1 MLKRW
6 NIIFLFLF
14 LPLQYAIADIHG
26 EIIRIIDGDT
36 VDVLV
41 NKTPIRVRLVD
52 IDAPESKQPFG
63 QKSRQFLADMI
74 FRQQVT
80 IVEKGKDRY
89 NRVLGTVFKEDNTNV
104 NESQVS
110 NGMAWAYRYREQATN
125 PAMLDLEQDARQKRL
140 GLWSDPLSSIVEPW
154 IWRRVNNKF
163 RAHETA
169 QGRGDRR
176 AISRLFFRDCKLNC
190 VIA

>member
-89 NRVLGTVFKEDNTNV
+89 NRVLGKVRT
-104 NESQVS
+104 S
-110 NGMAWAYRYREQATN
+110 
-125 PAMLDLEQDARQKRL
+125 P
-140 GLWSDPLSSIVEPW
+140 
-154 IWRRVNNKF
+154 
-163 RAHETA
+163 
-169 QGRGDRR
+169 
-176 AISRLFFRDCKLNC
+176 
-190 VIA
+190 

>member
-6 NIIFLFLF
+6 NIIFLVLL

-41 NKTPIRVRLVD
+41 NKTPVRVRLVD

-89 NRVLGTVFKEDNTNV
+89 NRVLGTVFKEDNTNI

-110 NGMAWAYRYREQATN
+110 NGMAWAYRYREQ
-125 PAMLDLEQDARQKRL
+125 DARQNRL
-140 GLWSDPLSSIVEPW
+140 GLWSDPQSSIVEPW
-154 IWRRVNNKF
+154 KWRRDNNKF

-169 QGRGDRR
+169 
-176 AISRLFFRDCKLNC
+176 K
-190 VIA
+190 

>member
-41 NKTPIRVRLVD
+41 NKTPVRVRLVD
-52 IDAPESKQPFG
+52 IDAPERKQPFG

-125 PAMLDLEQDARQKRL
+125 PAMLELEQDARRKRR
-140 GLWSDPLSSIVEPW
+140 GLWSDPQSSIVEPW
-154 IWRRVNNKF
+154 KWRRDNNKF

-169 QGRGDRR
+169 
-176 AISRLFFRDCKLNC
+176 K
-190 VIA
+190 

>member
-1 MLKRW
+1 MGRNDLLIRT
-6 NIIFLFLF
+6 FL
-14 LPLQYAIADIHG
+14 
-26 EIIRIIDGDT
+26 
-36 VDVLV
+36 

-140 GLWSDPLSSIVEPW
+140 GLWSDPQSSIVEPW
-154 IWRRVNNKF
+154 KWRRVNNKF

-169 QGRGDRR
+169 
-176 AISRLFFRDCKLNC
+176 K
-190 VIA
+190 

>member
-41 NKTPIRVRLVD
+41 NKTPVRVRLVD

-89 NRVLGTVFKEDNTNV
+89 KG
-104 NESQVS
+104 
-110 NGMAWAYRYREQATN
+110 
-125 PAMLDLEQDARQKRL
+125 
-140 GLWSDPLSSIVEPW
+140 
-154 IWRRVNNKF
+154 F
-163 RAHETA
+163 RAHFL
-169 QGRGDRR
+169 QKSHLLY
-176 AISRLFFRDCKLNC
+176 ISH
-190 VIA
+190 